1 MKYDTAVHHRRS
13 IRLRG
18 YDYSLAGAYFM
29 TICTQSRTCLFGE
42 IVNGEMVLN
51 DAGRIAQKC
60 WLDIPTH
67 FPHAELDEFVVMPNH
82 IHGIVVI
89 TGNVGAKNFSP
100 LHKYSPQRACA
111 PQRACVPQGH
121 RPSGTSK
128 TIGSIVRGFKIG
140 VTKWMRAN
148 TPVHDVWQRNYY
160 EHIVRNN
167 NELNRIHEYIAGN
180 PARWESDHL
189 NLNVPSGISG
199 VRESDAEYA
208 RETWMT

>member
-1 MKYDTAVHHRRS
+1 MKFEGKTLEGWKTESLGS
-13 IRLRG
+13 IAQLTMG
-18 YDYSLAGAYFM
+18 QSPDSKYYSTEDKDGMPFLQGCAEF
-29 TICTQSRTCLFGE
+29 QSRFPVPSLFCMQAKK
-42 IVNGEMVLN
+42 V
-51 DAGRIAQKC
+51 
-60 WLDIPTH
+60 
-67 FPHAELDEFVVMPNH
+67 
-82 IHGIVVI
+82 
-89 TGNVGAKNFSP
+89 VGAKNFSP
-100 LHKYSPQRACA
+100 LHKYS

-167 NELNRIHEYIAGN
+167 NELNRIHEYIASN